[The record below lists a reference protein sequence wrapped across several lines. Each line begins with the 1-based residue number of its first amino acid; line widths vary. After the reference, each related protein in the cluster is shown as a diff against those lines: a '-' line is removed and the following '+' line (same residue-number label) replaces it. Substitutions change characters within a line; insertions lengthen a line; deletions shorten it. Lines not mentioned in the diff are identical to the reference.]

1 MKNMRVGGRTAEY
14 STVTPL
20 SAVVNRWRAFVL
32 GGDSWEGFKSQELT
46 ENNESTLNYL
56 RQ

>member
-1 MKNMRVGGRTAEY
+1 MKNMRVGGRTAEC

-20 SAVVNRWRAFVL
+20 SAVVNQWRAFVL
-32 GGDSWEGFKSQELT
+32 GGDSWKDLKSQELT